1 MGSKPSPLAAII
13 RVYSYERRSVYL
25 DLRISFYKRYV
36 DDTGSFATSKEEA
49 REIVDKIAREDP
61 DEYLSWT
68 VDFPEEQGQYIPFLD
83 AEFTVEPDGTLH
95 HRFYRKSQK
104 KQITLHFRSHHPESI
119 KKSTVKNFYKIADMC
134 SSSPENQN
142 HSREIIDRLLVNNG
156 YNNPRQ
162 YAQTRV
168 STTSQGKY
176 DKDTKTAF
184 LSLPYIDET
193 FSAHVNHY
201 IKTQNLPITVVYR
214 PGTTLHKLF
223 CSSRPYDTPRC
234 TLTNCEICPLLE
246 NLDCS
251 VRCVVYVVKCEIC
264 QDIYV
269 GETYRSCHDRFSDHL
284 RAAKKPDTYPDNA
297 IGKHYGE
304 DHPGLAPLISFKILQ
319 TKLNST
325 LKRKVVEALFIRELK
340 PALNNKLEGNS
351 IEFLVS

>member
-1 MGSKPSPLAAII
+1 MPNVG
-13 RVYSYERRSVYL
+13 
-25 DLRISFYKRYV
+25 
-36 DDTGSFATSKEEA
+36 
-49 REIVDKIAREDP
+49 
-61 DEYLSWT
+61 
-68 VDFPEEQGQYIPFLD
+68 
-83 AEFTVEPDGTLH
+83 
-95 HRFYRKSQK
+95 
-104 KQITLHFRSHHPESI
+104 
-119 KKSTVKNFYKIADMC
+119 
-134 SSSPENQN
+134 
-142 HSREIIDRLLVNNG
+142 
-156 YNNPRQ
+156 
-162 YAQTRV
+162 
-168 STTSQGKY
+168 TTSQGKY

-304 DHPGLAPLISFKILQ
+304 DHPGLTPLISFKILQ

-351 IEFLVS
+351 IEFLVRFSLGVLQSFEDNSLQLFNGVFQVDIISARLSSIIGVRAKLGPRASTSTSSGPALRLPLLFIRELKPALNNKLEGNTDDAVERRKFPLLLILLYPESQFVHIITTELYHHETHIKLGN